1 MRMMLRAVM
10 DTSKANEATDAGKVQ
25 QLWGRILERLQ
36 PEAAY
41 FSPHDGCRACVIVF
55 DMQDSAQ
62 MPVILEPLFH
72 ELGAH
77 VELQPCMNKEDLM
90 KGLAEAANAR

>member
-1 MRMMLRAVM
+1 MMLRAVM
-10 DTSKANEATDAGKVQ
+10 DTNKANQVTDTGKAQ

-36 PEAAY
+36 PEAVY
-41 FSPHDGCRACVIVF
+41 FSPHAGGRACVIVF

-62 MPVILEPLFH
+62 LPVILEPFFN

-77 VELQPCMNKEDLM
+77 VELQPCMTKEDLM
-90 KGLAEAANAR
+90 KGLTEAAGAR